1 MESFFEALFFL
12 LILLGGTV
20 YYLRVRKRLKML
32 IRDRDEETGKKI
44 ELESRIKTLEEE
56 LNYLKSDQQN
66 NKSGIELEYQEE
78 LSREKS
84 NVERLNEEVGN
95 LREQLDSLDQSHNEL
110 QSSYN
115 LGLNDINKPLKD
127 LGNLAY
133 AVERWHQSLDSLI
146 SHNRTMHE
154 QNSEFSRIVSQIDLL
169 ALNAAIEAARA
180 GENGRGFAV
189 VADEVRNLA
198 SRSKQL
204 SDSYKENLDKNDL
217 LTSVTFQDIQA
228 GGKMIMTE
236 IKNTS
241 DLVERMLQGR
251 A

>member
-1 MESFFEALFFL
+1 MTAL
-12 LILLGGTV
+12 ISD
-20 YYLRVRKRLKML
+20 KNEQ
-32 IRDRDEETGKKI
+32 INEKI
-44 ELESRIKTLEEE
+44 ALEGQISALEQELDH
-56 LNYLKSDQQN
+56 LKSAQRNSKNDVEN
-66 NKSGIELEYQEE
+66 EFLEQ
-78 LSREKS
+78 LDREKS
-84 NVERLNEEVGN
+84 NVEQLTEEMHE
-95 LREQLDSLDQSHNEL
+95 LRVQLEAANQSHSEL
-110 QSSYN
+110 QSSYSD
-115 LGLNDINKPLKD
+115 GLHDINKPLKD

-146 SHNRTMHE
+146 SHNQTMHE

-236 IKNTS
+236 IRNTS
-241 DLVERMLQGR
+241 EMVDRMLQKE